1 MGEQVSVESFEALSC
16 LRMALAKFA
25 DEASSVLYAADA
37 QLQRSKTWIK
47 TEQANHWLA
56 EGRKRSEL
64 LIRAKL
70 ALKEK
75 KLQPS
80 PLGGRQSCVEE
91 EKAVKLATRRVE
103 EAEQKAINVRFWTRR
118 IDEEGLAYSAS
129 ATGMKHACTA
139 EIPAAIARLDHMLAA
154 LEAYASQGPQLQG
167 SIAAPPD
174 DHDSMSR
181 GTPSEEPI
189 PPNAN
194 DKPGPT

>member
-1 MGEQVSVESFEALSC
+1 MGEQVSVESFEALSN
-16 LRMALAKFA
+16 LRSALAKFV
-25 DEASSVLYAADA
+25 DNASGVLYAAEA
-37 QLQRSKTWIK
+37 HLQRTKTWVK

-75 KLQPS
+75 KLTPS

-103 EAEQKAINVRFWTRR
+103 EAEQKAANVKLWSRR

-129 ATGMKHACTA
+129 ATAMKHVCTA
-139 EIPAAIARLDHMLAA
+139 DLPAAIARLDHMLSA
-154 LEAYASQGPQLQG
+154 LEAYAARGPELER
-167 SIAAPPD
+167 SIAAAPPS
-174 DHDSMSR
+174 DHDSVSR
-181 GTPSEEPI
+181 GEPPA
-189 PPNAN
+189 PP
-194 DKPGPT
+194 KPPQDPPAQP